1 MSYDVIKLDYELADE
16 MIATF
21 QQSVEQLQDTM
32 QEMQHIANML
42 EEGALLGQGGQTFTD
57 AIRNKLT
64 PAISRLTDK
73 FQELSEDVKAAKQ
86 YMMEADRQSKAQ
98 FND

>member
-21 QQSVEQLQDTM
+21 QQGVEQLQDTM

-42 EEGALLGQGGQTFTD
+42 EEGALLGQGGQAFTD
-57 AIRNKLT
+57 AIRNKLA
-64 PAISRLTDK
+64 PALSRLTDK

-86 YMMEADRQSKAQ
+86 YMMEADRESKAQ
-98 FND
+98 FGD